1 MTRTYQHLTAQERA
15 HFVEH
20 GWLKVENAIKQEYLD
35 GWTENMW
42 TRLGWDPE
50 DKSTWTE
57 TYVKLPRHREVLAS
71 DLCPKA
77 WDKMVEIVGGEENID
92 PVRERYHGDQL
103 IINFGSE
110 WWYVLLCC
118 FIPSSR
124 FR

>member
-1 MTRTYQHLTAQERA
+1 MTRTYQHLTAEERA

-20 GWLKVENAIKQEYLD
+20 GWLKVENAIKPEYVKE
-35 GWTENMW
+35 WTENMW
-42 TRLGWDPE
+42 TRLGWDAE

-71 DLCPKA
+71 ELCPKA
-77 WDKMVEIVGGEENID
+77 WNKMVEIVGGEENID

-110 WWYVLLCC
+110 WWYV
-118 FIPSSR
+118 IPD
-124 FR
+124 